1 MDQDLALQNAHKK
14 HKRTSKVGTTM
25 NIVYTNAYNKVD
37 ELQYPRINT
46 IVHTTHNIVHT
57 NNVHELHESHFC
69 SVCTTTMKHNN
80 PWLKLQSPEPNL

>member
-1 MDQDLALQNAHKK
+1 
-14 HKRTSKVGTTM
+14 M
-25 NIVYTNAYNKVD
+25 NIVYTNAHNKVD
-37 ELQYPRINT
+37 ELQYPRIGT

-80 PWLKLQSPEPNL
+80 PWLKLQSP